1 MSSMAC
7 EMSQLHIP
15 FPSTSPEFLL
25 NGNNAGHL
33 SPQMLQRL
41 SRLPYDPSSVSAIT
55 SLLNDSAL
63 DHDKDLIP
71 SIDQSSICFPIT
83 DIYHYD
89 SSSSNSSTSSGP
101 SDESH
106 IIIPRLRRV
115 RGKTSPTATVSHSSP
130 TPSSIKSRNSPRIR
144 GQADVIKSCQ
154 CTAELGDTLDADTA
168 RPLHDLTQVPS
179 EVAGNVGPTPLGAYP
194 RQFTSEMRASSLPH
208 LNLHDQGQSGNS
220 NLSPQMRSI
229 RKKSGEPVKPSLKR
243 PKVPNLLIPTS
254 SGMVQSEPTTPT
266 LSKAV
271 HFDAKLE
278 HVKLF
283 LAKQKPLAVSRDHDH
298 TTDTSGTES
307 DFPSFVRSPPEDF
320 LEKEMEL
327 RIRNMPSVPL
337 EDADVVLQGLTL
349 SHSDK
354 TIVGRVRVR
363 NIAFEKWVAARFTF
377 DLWQTTSE
385 VTARYA
391 ESVDGGMFDVF
402 TFTIRLHDMWSRID
416 EKTMFIALR
425 YSAAGRQFWD
435 NNNGANYMVKF
446 VQKPAARKASSA
458 TELFTED
465 SSAKVESARIDAD
478 PSHVSLSL
486 RSAPA
491 LTPGTSLSSRH
502 HRGSMIK
509 IPGDGTLPPLSPGM
523 RTPTYPTELSSVWSK
538 HAPRHSRSVTIGSTR
553 ELERRKQS
561 HIVRSDPVEFEFPL
575 SAPQSRTGCERNHS
589 RGYFDRPLSGTPRKI
604 RPSPALLSLPEEQSP
619 TRGADPIKGVP
630 SLFERFTAQN
640 MTRASSENSDLSAVS
655 DSSSRSTPLTTP
667 GPGTPDSDDKPSL
680 NDSYSQFLNQ

>member
-41 SRLPYDPSSVSAIT
+41 SRLPYDPLSVSAIT
-55 SLLNDSAL
+55 SLLDDSAL
-63 DHDKDLIP
+63 DHDKDPIP
-71 SIDQSSICFPIT
+71 SIDQSSIRFPIT

-89 SSSSNSSTSSGP
+89 SSSSNSSTSSGH

-115 RGKTSPTATVSHSSP
+115 RGKTSPTASVSHSSL
-130 TPSSIKSRNSPRIR
+130 TPSSIKSRNSPRVR
-144 GQADVIKSCQ
+144 GQADITKGCQ
-154 CTAELGDTLDADTA
+154 RTAELSDTFDADTA
-168 RPLHDLTQVPS
+168 RPLHDLTQAPS
-179 EVAGNVGPTPLGAYP
+179 DIAGNVEPTPLGAYP

-208 LNLHDQGQSGNS
+208 LNLHVHGGQSGNS
-220 NLSPQMRSI
+220 NLSPQMHSI

-254 SGMVQSEPTTPT
+254 SGVVQSEPTTPT

-283 LAKQKPLAVSRDHDH
+283 LAKQKPLAVSRDHDQ

-320 LEKEMEL
+320 PEKEMEL
-327 RIRNMPSVPL
+327 QILNMPSAPL

-363 NIAFEKWVAARFTF
+363 NIAFEKWVAARFTL

-391 ESVDGGMFDVF
+391 ESVDGGMFDIF
-402 TFTIRLHDMWSRID
+402 TFSIRLHDMWTRID

-446 VQKPAARKASSA
+446 VQKPAVRKASDA
-458 TELFTED
+458 TELLTED
-465 SSAKVESARIDAD
+465 SAS
-478 PSHVSLSL
+478 
-486 RSAPA
+486 A

-502 HRGSMIK
+502 HRGIAIK
-509 IPGDGTLPPLSPGM
+509 IPGGETLPPLSPGM
-523 RTPTYPTELSSVWSK
+523 RSPTYATEFSSVWSK
-538 HAPRHSRSVTIGSTR
+538 HASRHSRSVTIGSTR
-553 ELERRKQS
+553 ELEKREQS

-575 SAPQSRTGCERNHS
+575 SAPKSRTGRERNHS
-589 RGYFDRPLSGTPRKI
+589 RGYFDRPLSGSPRKT

-619 TRGADPIKGVP
+619 TRGGDPIKGIP
-630 SLFERFTAQN
+630 SLFERFTAQSA
-640 MTRASSENSDLSAVS
+640 TRASSESTDLSAVS

-667 GPGTPDSDDKPSL
+667 GPGTPDADDKPSL